1 MQPFYLKLR
10 IEFIHP
16 YIKKRTMKKLLLLIV
31 CSITI
36 LANAQNTVNITPQQY
51 ELLKQSGQ
59 LDLTKHY
66 VFIGTVNDLKKIK
79 PSVKAISNR
88 TPSSICSCLIPLDT
102 TFSVVPFNIGTAPEY
117 RNDDGSTNAIALPF
131 SFNLYGN
138 TYNSVYINNNG
149 NISFLAPYMTFTA
162 NPFPDSAYN
171 MIAPFWGDVDTR
183 DSASGLVYYKIT
195 ATSMIV
201 KWENVGYFN
210 VHSDLLN
217 SFQLI
222 ITDGTDP
229 LLPAGTNVSF
239 CYGDMQWTTGD
250 ASSGINGFGGVAATV
265 GVNQGN
271 GIDYFQVGTFDS
283 AGIAFDGPYNATD
296 KVDWL
301 DNQGM
306 YFNTAVVGNIPPVII
321 NNNICDT
328 IDVYTGDTTRTP
340 HYNFAQFTLG
350 ASTPEIGQV
359 VSASVTCSN
368 PAAFTFTESMN
379 TPTYKQFDCTF
390 SATGLAP
397 GLYYVTILASD
408 NGTPAQQTSRTIVV
422 RNNYDVNA
430 IAGITERLESL
441 SISVYPNPAVDN
453 IIVKHGFNPHSNP
466 VLTLTDVLGNTVL
479 KTTLNNQEQTIDILN
494 LTKGIYF
501 ATITGPEGKSKAI
514 KIIRK

>member
-1 MQPFYLKLR
+1 
-10 IEFIHP
+10 
-16 YIKKRTMKKLLLLIV
+16 MKKLLLLFV

-36 LANAQNTVNITPQQY
+36 LASAQNTVNITPQQY
-51 ELLKQSGQ
+51 DILKKSGQ

-66 VFIGTVNDLKKIK
+66 VFTGTATDLKKIK
-79 PSVKAISNR
+79 PSVKALSNR
-88 TPSSICSCLIPLDT
+88 TPSSICSCLIPLDSS
-102 TFSVVPFNIGTAPEY
+102 FSVVPFAGYIAPEY
-117 RNDDGSTNAIALPF
+117 RNDDASSDPITLPF

-138 TYNSVYINNNG
+138 TYNSLYINNNG

-162 NPFPDSAYN
+162 NPFPDSSYN

-201 KWENVGYFN
+201 KWENVGYFAN
-210 VHSDLLN
+210 HSDKLN

-250 ASSGINGFGGVAATV
+250 ASMGAGGFGGAPATV

-271 GIDYFQVGTFDS
+271 GVDYFQVGTFDS
-283 AGIAFDGPYNATD
+283 TGVAFDGPYGATD

-306 YFNTAVVGNIPPVII
+306 YFNTAVTGNIPPVII

-340 HYNFAQFTLG
+340 NYNFAQFTIG
-350 ASTPEIGQV
+350 ASTPEINQTV
-359 VSASVTCSN
+359 TATVSCSN
-368 PAAFTFTESMN
+368 AAAFTFTQTMN
-379 TPTYKQFDCTF
+379 TPTYKQFDCNF
-390 SATGLAP
+390 SAVGLAP
-397 GLYYVTILASD
+397 GLYYVTIDASD
-408 NGTPAQQTSRTIVV
+408 NGIPAQQASRTIVI
-422 RNNYDVNA
+422 RNNYDANA
-430 IAGITERLESL
+430 VSGIIEKTEAL
-441 SISVYPNPAVDN
+441 SINVYPNPAIDN
-453 IIVKHGFNPHSNP
+453 IIVKHGFSNHSNP
-466 VLTLTDVLGNTVL
+466 LLTLTDVLGNNVL
-479 KTTLNNQEQTIDILN
+479 KTNLSNQEQAIDISN

-501 ATITGPEGKSKAI
+501 ATITSSEGKSKTI